1 MAKAPKPRRI
11 QTLSKAPTGIAGLDA
26 VTQGGLPRG
35 RPTLVS
41 GRAGCGKT
49 VLGLEFVVR
58 GAVEFEEPGLIVS
71 FEESAEELTAN
82 VRSLGF
88 DLYDLCARKKLAVE
102 FVSVERH
109 EIEETGDYNLDGLF
123 VRLGHA
129 IDSLGAKRMLLDT
142 IEALFAGLT
151 NLGILRA
158 ELRRL
163 FRWLK
168 SKGVTVVLT
177 GEQGEG
183 AFTRQGLE
191 EYVSDCVIS
200 LDVKLAHHVAT
211 RTLRVVKYRGSSHSP
226 DEYPFL
232 ITDRGV
238 TVMPITSLGL
248 AHEASSERIS
258 SGSAAVDELL
268 GGKGFFRGSTVLVS
282 GAAGTGKT
290 SAAAYLANSA
300 CKRG

>member
-1 MAKAPKPRRI
+1 LAKAPKPRRI

-88 DLYDLCARKKLAVE
+88 DLDDLCARKKLAVE

-177 GEQGEG
+177 GE
-183 AFTRQGLE
+183 
-191 EYVSDCVIS
+191 
-200 LDVKLAHHVAT
+200 
-211 RTLRVVKYRGSSHSP
+211 GS
-226 DEYPFL
+226 
-232 ITDRGV
+232 
-238 TVMPITSLGL
+238 
-248 AHEASSERIS
+248 
-258 SGSAAVDELL
+258 DELL
-268 GGKGFFRGSTVLVS
+268 AGYGKYLRLAWNWRAGAVYERMVPMALRSAVASSVVPRLPAAVGRYARRSFLAMERTPETSPEETPSPRYVASLAMGLAEVASREARSIIARPSRGCSLLRTP
-282 GAAGTGKT
+282 
-290 SAAAYLANSA
+290 
-300 CKRG
+300 RRE

>member
-88 DLYDLCARKKLAVE
+88 DLDDLCARKKLAVE

-151 NLGILRA
+151 NLGILLSCCGDPTARKQKRKGLA
-158 ELRRL
+158 ASTNCRHFSTACGSLMKPIGGSWWGMFRPWTAASFATCWGAPPIITRR
-163 FRWLK
+163 
-168 SKGVTVVLT
+168 
-177 GEQGEG
+177 
-183 AFTRQGLE
+183 
-191 EYVSDCVIS
+191 S
-200 LDVKLAHHVAT
+200 LAVAT
-211 RTLRVVKYRGSSHSP
+211 SDSR
-226 DEYPFL
+226 
-232 ITDRGV
+232 
-238 TVMPITSLGL
+238 
-248 AHEASSERIS
+248 A
-258 SGSAAVDELL
+258 
-268 GGKGFFRGSTVLVS
+268 
-282 GAAGTGKT
+282 
-290 SAAAYLANSA
+290 
-300 CKRG
+300 